1 MSTIPNMIT
10 GGCHCGSIRYEAST
24 PPATGG
30 VCHCRDCQR
39 STGSA
44 FMVIANFNW
53 AAFRFT
59 KGKPKKYRSSP
70 IMEKGFC
77 SNCGSLL
84 YDRYLVQR
92 SKTSPDHIWVQV
104 GTLDH
109 PEAVPIEWHSG
120 VESQLPWVHFDD
132 GLPRNRCNEDPD
144 MASAYA
150 AAEAGKYPE
159 LVEIE
164 SSNDRFT

>member
-1 MSTIPNMIT
+1 MQWT
-10 GGCHCGSIRYEAST
+10 GGCLCGAIRYEASEA
-24 PPATGG
+24 PLETGT
-30 VCHCRDCQR
+30 CHCSTCKK

-44 FMVIANFNW
+44 FMVIAGFHRT
-53 AAFRFT
+53 AFRFT
-59 KGKPKKYRSSP
+59 RGKPKKYRSSP

-92 SKTSPDHIWVQV
+92 SKTSPDHIWVQL

-109 PEAVPIEWHSG
+109 PETFSMDFHYS
-120 VESQLPWVHFDD
+120 VETQLAWIHFEDD
-132 GLPRNRCNEDPD
+132 APRYRCDDDPD
-144 MASAYA
+144 MAAAYA

-159 LVEIE
+159 IVEIE
-164 SSNDRFT
+164 SSGNSSG